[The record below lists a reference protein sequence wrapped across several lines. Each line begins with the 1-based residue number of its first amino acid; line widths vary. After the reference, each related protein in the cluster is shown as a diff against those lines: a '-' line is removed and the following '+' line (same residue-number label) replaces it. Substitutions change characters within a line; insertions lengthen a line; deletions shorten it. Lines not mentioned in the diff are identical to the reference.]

1 LGQTVA
7 KAPQNP
13 KSGQG
18 RANFGLKNPIFGQ
31 GNGQISTSKTGIFGQ
46 SFGGASWGLL
56 NGGQ

>member
-31 GNGQISTSKTGIFGQ
+31 GNGQISPQKLDFSDNP
-46 SFGGASWGLL
+46 SVELHGAC
-56 NGGQ
+56 